1 MAVGKRLFHM
11 RLRLDLNNWQH
22 TNDFDNNMSKKLWTN
37 LDNFWKSPRLNKN
50 NHFPMPP
57 VYIVL
62 NIFWKL
68 YLQAER

>member
-1 MAVGKRLFHM
+1 MIS
-11 RLRLDLNNWQH
+11 LDLMKSSEVRIAG
-22 TNDFDNNMSKKLWTN
+22 DMSKKLWTKVG
-37 LDNFWKSPRLNKN
+37 NFWTSPRLNKN

-57 VYIVL
+57 VYILL